1 MLLPHG
7 DEHGPDP
14 DSEEALGIRGGTDPL
29 LVPPSTGIQVR
40 VRTQTGQ
47 PPAGARVDLVNP
59 GVSRA
64 DAVVG
69 RLTPGAAS
77 ARPPLPTIYT
87 RADWGADE
95 TLRESTV
102 DYGEVNAGFV
112 HHTVN
117 ANDYT
122 ADEVPGIIRAIYAFH
137 VTSRGYRDI
146 GYNFLVDKYGRVW
159 EGRHGGIEQPVVGAH
174 TLGYNSVAFAM
185 SAIGTYTGTAPTSAM
200 ITAYQGLFAW
210 KLSNHGVS
218 ALGRATLNGT
228 AFDAV
233 SGHRDA
239 NATEC
244 PGNALYAQIPT
255 IRTGAA
261 ALQSASPIRLAG
273 PDRFG
278 TAAAVARE
286 VYPSASSVVVVD
298 GRDAHLVD
306 GLVAGP
312 LSGATRA
319 PILLSWGSVLPA
331 ASVSE
336 LDRRGSVVRRAYVVG
351 GEAAVPQEV
360 VSVLRARGLEVVRLS
375 GATRFETAAAVAREI
390 KRVTGMSVF
399 STVLASGAEANLV
412 DALAASGPAAG
423 ELRPIL
429 LTEPG
434 KLPSIT
440 GQLLR
445 ELSASYVMTVG
456 GPAAVSD
463 SVLSEVRAL
472 GFRVGRVGGADR
484 YETAAAIASAFYPYL
499 DVRDD
504 VVLASGAQA
513 NLVDALSAGALER
526 AVLLTPPTTLAKPTA
541 AWLPQSVGRTLTVVG
556 GTSAVA
562 TTVATQ
568 ADKLL
573 P

>member
-1 MLLPHG
+1 
-7 DEHGPDP
+7 
-14 DSEEALGIRGGTDPL
+14 
-29 LVPPSTGIQVR
+29 VR
-40 VRTQTGQ
+40 
-47 PPAGARVDLVNP
+47 
-59 GVSRA
+59 
-64 DAVVG
+64 
-69 RLTPGAAS
+69 
-77 ARPPLPTIYT
+77 
-87 RADWGADE
+87 
-95 TLRESTV
+95 
-102 DYGEVNAGFV
+102 
-112 HHTVN
+112 
-117 ANDYT
+117 
-122 ADEVPGIIRAIYAFH
+122 
-137 VTSRGYRDI
+137 
-146 GYNFLVDKYGRVW
+146 
-159 EGRHGGIEQPVVGAH
+159 
-174 TLGYNSVAFAM
+174 
-185 SAIGTYTGTAPTSAM
+185 GTAPTSTSGVVVEYGGSIIDALYFSSSAGR
-200 ITAYQGLFAW
+200 TQHNEDVFGSTPVPYLRSVADAW
-210 KLSNHGVS
+210 SLTSSNPNVRWWRTVGQTDL
-218 ALGRATLNGT
+218 AT
-228 AFDAV
+228 AFGLPDV
-233 SGHRDA
+233 VRLDLSS
-239 NATEC
+239 
-244 PGNALYAQIPT
+244 
-255 IRTGAA
+255 RTTGGYVKVARAWSSTGTTSVVDGDVLRSRLGLKSA
-261 ALQSASPIRLAG
+261 ALSRETTRLAG

-526 AVLLTPPTTLAKPTA
+526 AVLLTPPTTLPAASRGFLQTGALLRRVTA
-541 AWLPQSVGRTLTVVG
+541 VGGPAAVADGTLTMAG
-556 GTSAVA
+556 
-562 TTVATQ
+562 Q
-568 ADKLL
+568 A
-573 P
+573 